1 MLSSAT
7 TRDRED
13 ESLSL
18 PTATATGHDDGSD
31 HNEFQYHKFFPFV
44 GRPFT
49 SLHLRSILTVGGLI
63 LLVFPLVLNLRTG
76 ESLLYQSQIGQSSLT
91 VPADVDGDVGKIK
104 ESSASATADSNGSAA
119 SEQCLNL
126 DLNQDMD
133 SLIASARQ
141 VFITMPAKAGGTSMQ
156 AFANKCVDRYR
167 LLEKEPNILNP
178 GRFNKEV
185 LISNLHAPPIVASHL
200 YNSDSLIR
208 LSKYP
213 SRETLMIHI
222 HREETSRIISAVKQV
237 LNAGCG
243 KNPHQLRLNVKKNGT
258 ECILEEGQVVD
269 AIASRTA
276 EIGVAEHDLL
286 NCKSYKALQENGP
299 QLVVINYKQ
308 VDKLQALLAKHHCP
322 QVELP
327 VHANIAEEKSTNVF
341 LKLQTGGVVNIKDW
355 LREKGPSLG
364 VALNLRQGASCQAKT
379 FHMEDELFGC
389 PDEAL
394 QITTESIKRW

>member
-7 TRDRED
+7 TRED
-13 ESLSL
+13 ESLPL
-18 PTATATGHDDGSD
+18 PTATGHDGSD
-31 HNEFQYHKFFPFV
+31 HNEFRYHKFFPFV

-49 SLHLRSILTVGGLI
+49 SLHLRSILTVGGLV
-63 LLVFPLVLNLRTG
+63 LLVFPLVLNLHTG
-76 ESLLYQSQIGQSSLT
+76 ESLYQSQIGQSSLT
-91 VPADVDGDVGKIK
+91 VTADVNGDVGKIK
-104 ESSASATADSNGSAA
+104 ESSASATADSNDSAA

-141 VFITMPAKAGGTSMQ
+141 VFITMPAKAGGSSMKQ
-156 AFANKCVDRYR
+156 FTRKCMNDSS
-167 LLEKEPNILNP
+167 KTDNILNH
-178 GRFNKEV
+178 GKFNKEY

-200 YNSDSLIR
+200 YNSDGLIR

-237 LNAGCG
+237 LNVGCG

-276 EIGVAEHDLL
+276 EIGIAEHDLL

-322 QVELP
+322 QLELP
-327 VHANIAEEKSTNVF
+327 VHANIAEEKSMNVF

-355 LREKGPSLG
+355 LREKGPSLE
-364 VALNLRQGASCQAKT
+364 VALNLRQGASCKAKT
-379 FHMEDELFGC
+379 FHMEDVLF
-389 PDEAL
+389 
-394 QITTESIKRW
+394 

>member
-13 ESLSL
+13 ESLPL
-18 PTATATGHDDGSD
+18 PTGD
-31 HNEFQYHKFFPFV
+31 HKNEFQYHKFFPYV

-76 ESLLYQSQIGQSSLT
+76 ESLYQSHNNGQSLA
-91 VPADVDGDVGKIK
+91 ADVDGDVGKIK
-104 ESSASATADSNGSAA
+104 IVESSASATADSNGSAA

-141 VFITMPAKAGGTSMQ
+141 VFITMPAKAGGSSMKQ
-156 AFANKCVDRYR
+156 FAKKCMNDSS
-167 LLEKEPNILNP
+167 KTDNILNH
-178 GRFNKEV
+178 GKFNKEY

-222 HREETSRIISAVKQV
+222 HREETNRIVSAVKHV
-237 LNAGCG
+237 LDKVCT
-243 KNPHQLRLNVKKNGT
+243 KSPKTWSLSLRKGFNGVNIIKNGT
-258 ECILEEGQVVD
+258 ECILEEGPVVD

-276 EIGVAEHDLL
+276 EIGYGNDLL

-322 QVELP
+322 QLELP
-327 VHANIAEEKSTNVF
+327 VHANIAEEKSMNVF

-355 LREKGPSLG
+355 LREKGPSLE

-394 QITTESIKRW
+394 QVTTESLKGW

>member
-1 MLSSAT
+1 MMLSSAA

-13 ESLSL
+13 ESLTL
-18 PTATATGHDDGSD
+18 PTGD
-31 HNEFQYHKFFPFV
+31 HKNEFQYHKFFPYV

-63 LLVFPLVLNLRTG
+63 LLVFPLVLNLSTG
-76 ESLLYQSQIGQSSLT
+76 ESLLYQSQNGQSSLT
-91 VPADVDGDVGKIK
+91 ATATADVDGDVGKIE

-119 SEQCLNL
+119 SGQCLNL

-156 AFANKCVDRYR
+156 AFANKCVGKLKVKDG
-167 LLEKEPNILNP
+167 KDPNILNP
-178 GRFNKEV
+178 GRFNKES

-200 YNSDSLIR
+200 HNSDGLIR

-222 HREETSRIISAVKQV
+222 HREETNRIVSAVKHV
-237 LNAGCG
+237 LDKVCAT
-243 KNPHQLRLNVKKNGT
+243 NPHKVRLNIIKNGT
-258 ECILEEGQVVD
+258 ECILEEGPVVD
-269 AIASRTA
+269 AIASHTD
-276 EIGVAEHDLL
+276 EIGYGNDIL

-322 QVELP
+322 HLELP

-355 LREKGPSLG
+355 LREKGPSLE

-394 QITTESIKRW
+394 RVTTESIKGW